1 MMTSLARHRFYLRT
15 SNKQEPIMDL
25 KQLEQELNDISYN
38 YYHNHY
44 YNTATAQSFFN
55 DNKKYISKAIAYI
68 QQYPQGVISLKYLC
82 NDDFL
87 KMINLFIQHGI
98 SVIQFDRYMDTAP
111 NHHDDEKRVFIHY
124 RINN

>member
-1 MMTSLARHRFYLRT
+1 
-15 SNKQEPIMDL
+15 MDL
-25 KQLEQELNDISYN
+25 KQLEQELNDINYN
-38 YYHNHY
+38 HYHNHY

-55 DNKKYISKAIAYI
+55 DNKKYISKAITYI

-124 RINN
+124 KINK